1 MNLFNCGQINEKLKG
16 LFWKLPLSA
25 EFKENLRVR
34 RYERILEREAA
45 ADAGSLRIV
54 ADNDLLSS
62 YAEYVLESYD
72 ARAEG
77 YVGYRRHDEAKSDVL
92 LVAYYLTQFHPNA
105 QNDSWWG

>member
-62 YAEYVLESYD
+62 YAEHVLESYD
-72 ARAEG
+72 ARAEATSAIEG
-77 YVGYRRHDEAKSDVL
+77 MMRLSR
-92 LVAYYLTQFHPNA
+92 TCC
-105 QNDSWWG
+105 WWHII